1 MKPVRP
7 ADVTV
12 VLAAAQAQQ
21 KGWMGWATA
30 DRIARYLALLGF
42 EASTQQTSAYL
53 RRLVRMDSPPICS
66 RPDGFLP
73 WKEYRVTGFGELWV
87 RNTLGLRLEGEFP
100 HPSEIGEET
109 R

>member
-21 KGWMGWATA
+21 KGWMGWANA
-30 DRIARYLALLGF
+30 SQVAFYLELLGF
-42 EASTQQTSAYL
+42 EVSSQQAAAYL
-53 RRLVRMDSPPICS
+53 RRLARLDCPPVAS
-66 RPDGFLP
+66 RPDAFLP
-73 WKEYRVTGFGELWV
+73 WREYRVTGFGKTWV
-87 RNTLGLRLEGEFP
+87 HNVLGLRLEGRFP
-100 HPSEIGEET
+100 HPSEIGET

>member
-7 ADVTV
+7 ADTTV
-12 VLAAAQAQQ
+12 VLAVAQAQQ

-30 DRIARYLALLGF
+30 GRVTTYLGLLGF
-42 EASTQQTSAYL
+42 EVSVQQTAAYL

-66 RPDGFLP
+66 RPDAFLP
-73 WKEYRVTGFGELWV
+73 WTEYCVTGFGELWV
-87 RNTLGLRLEGEFP
+87 RNTLGLRLEGKFP
-100 HPSEIGEET
+100 HPSEIEGE